1 MDSDGS
7 LTTILWIV
15 TIVLLLIR
23 AFYSACEHALIEVN
37 DGKVKNKAE
46 KNRKYQKLLD
56 VISKPREVL
65 STFSVHI
72 CFS

>member
-46 KNRKYQKLLD
+46 KNRK
-56 VISKPREVL
+56 
-65 STFSVHI
+65 
-72 CFS
+72 